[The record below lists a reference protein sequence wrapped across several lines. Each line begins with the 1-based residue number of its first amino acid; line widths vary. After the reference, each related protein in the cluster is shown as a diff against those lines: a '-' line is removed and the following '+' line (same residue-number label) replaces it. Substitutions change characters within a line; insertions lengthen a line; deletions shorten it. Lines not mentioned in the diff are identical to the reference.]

1 MDRLAFLGAVTA
13 GLSVTA
19 TSWVLLKPYRRL
31 APRLRPYAAVARTR
45 LARSYDV
52 GGQAGSMSGKSTL
65 VVLFGP
71 IVESVLAWCSSL
83 VGAADDERQ
92 ALRLRQAGLYPG
104 LDPRDR
110 IREFRVRSLGR
121 AALLAAG
128 LGGLG
133 LVFGGTRSMVLL
145 GGFGFVLGVAQ
156 ARSRVSTAILRRRER
171 MRSELYTLN
180 QLIAM
185 RTRVGGGVVDAIHH
199 VVDRANGVFVDDLAE
214 VLRLH
219 ASGVPMNEALRRAAV
234 LSAEPEA
241 ARTYNVLATAQ
252 DRGADLGEALL
263 GLSADL
269 RVQRRDDLQRQ
280 AASRRLWLVV
290 PIVLILAPVLL
301 LFIGAPV
308 PTLIFGTGG

>member
-1 MDRLAFLGAVTA
+1 MDQLALVGAVTA

-19 TSWVLLKPYRRL
+19 TSWVMLKPYRRL
-31 APRLRPYAAVARTR
+31 GPRLRPYAAVARTR

-52 GGQAGSMSGKSTL
+52 RGQAGSVSGGTTL
-65 VVLFGP
+65 ASLFGP
-71 IVESVLAWCSSL
+71 ILESMVAWLSAL
-83 VGAADDERQ
+83 VGATDDQRQ
-92 ALRLRQAGLYPG
+92 ALRLRQAGLYSG
-104 LDPRDR
+104 LDQRDR

-121 AALLAAG
+121 AALLGGA
-128 LGGLG
+128 LGALG
-133 LVFGGTRSMVLL
+133 AVFGGTRAMVLL
-145 GGFGFVLGVAQ
+145 GLSGFVLGVAQ
-156 ARSRVSTAILRRRER
+156 ARSRVTTAIAARQER
-171 MRSELYTLN
+171 IRGELYTLN

-185 RTRVGGGVVDAIHH
+185 RTRVGGGVVDAIRH

-219 ASGVPMNEALRRAAV
+219 ASGVPMTEALRRAAA
-234 LSAEPEA
+234 LTAEPEA

-252 DRGADLGEALL
+252 DRGADLGDALL
-263 GLSADL
+263 GLSVDL
-269 RVQRRDDLQRQ
+269 RTQRRDDLQRR